1 MSVDERV
8 EFVVKEVSTKVERLS
23 ITPYILLLVIVG
35 ALIGV
40 MSK

>member
-1 MSVDERV
+1 MSIDERV
-8 EFVVKEVSTKVERLS
+8 EFVVKEVGMEVERPS
-23 ITPYILLLVIVG
+23 ITPYILLLVVVG